1 MNLSIKQLTAM
12 VKMAFDIAKA
22 DGEATESEYQIIS
35 TELQAFGV
43 TSDELKTM
51 LEVVDTMKFFDACRI
66 LDDMDDEQKREV
78 CACLG
83 TIICADGKAVEE
95 EVRLWQNICN
105 WCSFPSMSLEEAIR
119 IFKGEASPD
128 PASNVTRKAFNGGYY
143 EGPLKDGLYHGFGR
157 MVWDSGDVYEGVF
170 ENGSRT
176 GQGKYT
182 WPSGSWYEGG
192 FENGKMSG
200 LGIYHYSNGDI
211 YNGMWKNDDREG
223 FGVYYYKNGDVEY
236 GEYRAGKQAGTS
248 IVHHADGSFSVY
260 DFNGEGKVAAKR
272 DYKDLNIPLK

>member
-51 LEVVDTMKFFDACRI
+51 LEEVDTMKFFDACRI

-143 EGPLKDGLYHGFGR
+143 EGPLKYGQYHGFGR

-176 GQGKYT
+176 GQVKYT

-223 FGVYYYKNGDVEY
+223 FGVYYYKNGNVEY

>member
-1 MNLSIKQLTAM
+1 M

-35 TELQAFGV
+35 SELQAFGV

-51 LEVVDTMKFFDACRI
+51 LEEVDTMKFFDACRI

-95 EVRLWQNICN
+95 EVKLWQNIGN

-143 EGPLKDGLYHGFGR
+143 EGPLKDGQYHGFGR

-200 LGIYHYSNGDI
+200 LGIYHYSNGDV

-223 FGVYYYKNGDVEY
+223 FGVYYYKNGNVEY

-260 DFNGEGKVAAKR
+260 DFNGEGKVVATR
-272 DYKDLNIPLK
+272 NYKDLNIPLK

>member
-1 MNLSIKQLTAM
+1 M

-35 TELQAFGV
+35 SELQAFGV

-51 LEVVDTMKFFDACRI
+51 LEEVDTMKFFDACRI

-95 EVRLWQNICN
+95 EVKLWQNIGN

-143 EGPLKDGLYHGFGR
+143 EGPLKDGQYHGFGR

-200 LGIYHYSNGDI
+200 LGIYHYSNGDV

-236 GEYRAGKQAGTS
+236 GEYRAGKQAGSS

-260 DFNGEGKVAAKR
+260 DFNGEGKVAATR
-272 DYKDLNIPLK
+272 NYKDLNIPLK

>member
-51 LEVVDTMKFFDACRI
+51 LEEVDTMKFFDACRI

-95 EVRLWQNICN
+95 EVKLWQNIGN
-105 WCSFPSMSLEEAIR
+105 WCGFPSMSLEEAIK
-119 IFKGEASPD
+119 IFKGEASPA
-128 PASNVTRKAFNGGYY
+128 PSNVTRKAFNGGYY
-143 EGPLKDGLYHGFGR
+143 EGPLKDGNYHGFGR

-200 LGIYHYSNGDI
+200 LGIYHYSNGDV

-223 FGVYYYKNGDVEY
+223 FGVYYYKNGNVEY

-260 DFNGEGKVAAKR
+260 DFNGEGKVVATR
-272 DYKDLNIPLK
+272 NYKDLNIPLK

>member
-35 TELQAFGV
+35 SELQAFGV

-51 LEVVDTMKFFDACRI
+51 LEEVDTMKFFDACRI

-143 EGPLKDGLYHGFGR
+143 EGPLKDGQYHGFGR

-200 LGIYHYSNGDI
+200 LVIYHYSNGDI

-223 FGVYYYKNGDVEY
+223 FGVYYYKSGDVEY
-236 GEYRAGKQAGTS
+236 GEYRAGKQAGSS

-260 DFNGEGKVAAKR
+260 DFNGEGKVAATR
-272 DYKDLNIPLK
+272 NYKDLNIPLK

>member
-51 LEVVDTMKFFDACRI
+51 LEEVDTMKFFDACRI
-66 LDDMDDEQKREV
+66 MDDEQKREV

-95 EVRLWQNICN
+95 EVKLWQNIGN
-105 WCSFPSMSLEEAIR
+105 WCSFPSMSLEDAIR

-143 EGPLKDGLYHGFGR
+143 EGPLKDGQYHGFGR

-200 LGIYHYSNGDI
+200 LGIYHYSNGDV

-223 FGVYYYKNGDVEY
+223 FGVYYYKNGNVEY

-260 DFNGEGKVAAKR
+260 DFNGEGKVVSTR
-272 DYKDLNIPLK
+272 NYKDLNIPLK